1 MMLKILNKIL
11 GAVLL
16 TVLGAPF
23 IALSIISRL
32 LNFIDFLYQ
41 GEIKKALLSIVTA
54 PLYALLFLLVGLIF
68 VISDGWDKGL
78 VNHILAVPKNI
89 RSFFEEKLFFGTQKN
104 QSIKDLFIDSSGNG
118 LDKFVTSGFWG
129 LLTLKWISLCFSNE
143 IFLSHNAKTN
153 SPHNAVHIYFTQL
166 NLDILLQKYLSY
178 ENKNSMLVSREIQDF
193 LQGKLKEIQIKYD
206 ETKTLGSVGKS
217 QSALDELQ
225 TIKAAQRCFEYF
237 INNNNYASDLGSK
250 FSYSA
255 STVLNLVWLAIQ
267 RECPTNQEQLA
278 LQEKLIWTLFQIQ
291 RGFNII
297 SNGDGEDMPECPG
310 GAIGL
315 LVRVICDENELMPNS
330 EYKAG
335 DPTLSNLSLALKNK
349 LDEPFKSSSS
359 FTTQLTRKSYS
370 QNPPAY
376 KQKVK
381 ENITQSWKLMFQPLI
396 ESGAMQSEDMQ
407 ALIDAGIED
416 WEPPTIA

>member
-78 VNHILAVPKNI
+78 VNHILAFPKNI

-143 IFLSHNAKTN
+143 IFLSHNM
-153 SPHNAVHIYFTQL
+153 SLP
-166 NLDILLQKYLSY
+166 
-178 ENKNSMLVSREIQDF
+178 
-193 LQGKLKEIQIKYD
+193 
-206 ETKTLGSVGKS
+206 
-217 QSALDELQ
+217 
-225 TIKAAQRCFEYF
+225 
-237 INNNNYASDLGSK
+237 
-250 FSYSA
+250 
-255 STVLNLVWLAIQ
+255 
-267 RECPTNQEQLA
+267 
-278 LQEKLIWTLFQIQ
+278 
-291 RGFNII
+291 I
-297 SNGDGEDMPECPG
+297 S
-310 GAIGL
+310 
-315 LVRVICDENELMPNS
+315 
-330 EYKAG
+330 
-335 DPTLSNLSLALKNK
+335 
-349 LDEPFKSSSS
+349 FKI
-359 FTTQLTRKSYS
+359 R
-370 QNPPAY
+370 
-376 KQKVK
+376 
-381 ENITQSWKLMFQPLI
+381 
-396 ESGAMQSEDMQ
+396 
-407 ALIDAGIED
+407 
-416 WEPPTIA
+416 